1 MIRVRTSL
9 ALLSALAVTALPV
22 AVPAA
27 AAAAP
32 LGGVKLS
39 QSSGTVDANPIFV
52 TATAAKPC
60 PTGYGRDAQVRI
72 GPPGGP
78 YSNVAKP
85 LTAGGYD
92 KKAVSVKPNR
102 SFARALAGAPA
113 SGEWWVVV
121 ECYSETV
128 GMHPDRFVTPITVT
142 GRTWKVGQPITGK
155 ADLDAPPLPRP
166 AIPTVAPTPSGAV
179 PPATAPPVPAN
190 TVEGTPGPDAQ
201 LASNNRTGSGS
212 PLASAGWVIGVVA
225 VLAVVG
231 GVAFLTRRRRA
242 P

>member
-9 ALLSALAVTALPV
+9 AFLSALAATALSL
-22 AVPAA
+22 AAPAS

-32 LGGVKLS
+32 LGSVRLS
-39 QSSGTVDANPIFV
+39 QNSGTVDADPIFA
-52 TATAAKPC
+52 TATASKPC
-60 PTGYGRDAQVRI
+60 PAGYGRNAQVRI

-102 SFARALAGAPA
+102 SFARALAGAPT

-128 GMHPDRFVTPITVT
+128 GMHPERFITPITVT
-142 GRTWKVGQPITGK
+142 GRTWKVGQPVTGK
-155 ADLDAPPLPRP
+155 ADLNAPPLPQP
-166 AIPTVAPTPSGAV
+166 VIPTVAPTASAAA
-179 PPATAPPVPAN
+179 PPASAPVTPPP
-190 TVEGTPGPDAQ
+190 TVEGTPGPDAR

-212 PLASAGWVIGVVA
+212 PIASAGWAIGVVA

-231 GVAFLTRRRRA
+231 GIAFLSRRRRA